1 MGTFMTK
8 ELLCV
13 LMFAVS
19 FILTFA
25 STPFVKI
32 IAEKIGAIDVPKDN
46 RRMHKEPI
54 PRMGGLAMFYGFIA
68 SVLVFV
74 DLDKPLIGMIIG
86 ATIIVAL
93 GIVDDRKALKAK
105 PKFLIQIIAAVIAV
119 MMGVT
124 IQYVKL
130 PIIGTVHFSAPWS
143 HILAVLWIVAITNA
157 VNLIDGLDGLA
168 AGVSAISSLSLFL
181 IALIIPNSAQMA
193 VICAGLVGCCVGFL
207 PFNSNPAKIFMGDT
221 GALFLGFSLACI
233 SILGAYKS
241 YALISF
247 VAPFLVLG
255 LPIFDTAFAILRRLI
270 NHKPIMSADRGHL
283 HHRLI
288 DMGFSPKQTVIILY
302 CISSL
307 LGLSAVVT
315 AIKGLWNGFTLA
327 IAILPIFAASLI
339 FAYKHKKE
347 NKDDEQ

>member
-1 MGTFMTK
+1 MRTFISK
-8 ELLCV
+8 ELQCV
-13 LMFAVS
+13 LVFAVA
-19 FILTFA
+19 FIITFSA
-25 STPFVKI
+25 TPFVKL
-32 IAEKIGAIDVPKDN
+32 IAKKIGAIDVPKDN
-46 RRMHKEPI
+46 RRMHKKPT

-68 SVLVFV
+68 SLLVFV
-74 DLDKPLIGMIIG
+74 DLDKPLMGIVLGSI
-86 ATIIVAL
+86 IIVAL
-93 GIVDDRKALKAK
+93 GIIDDCKALKAK
-105 PKFLIQIIAAVIAV
+105 PKFLVQILAAIIAV

-143 HILAVLWIVAITNA
+143 HILAVIWIVSITNA

-181 IALIIPNSAQMA
+181 IALILPNSSQMA
-193 VICAGLVGCCVGFL
+193 LVCAGLVGCCVGFL

-221 GALFLGFSLACI
+221 GALFLGYTLACI

-255 LPIFDTAFAILRRLI
+255 LPLFDTAFAIIRRIL

-288 DMGFSPKQTVIILY
+288 DMGFSPKQAVTILY

-307 LGLSAVVT
+307 LGLSAIVT
-315 AIKGLWNGFTLA
+315 AIKGLWNGVTLA
-327 IAILPIFAASLI
+327 IALIPIFAAAI
-339 FAYKHKKE
+339 VFAYNHKKGD
-347 NKDDEQ
+347 NDDRQ